1 MDSGAVL
8 IGLIRDVVAA
18 VIGLAILFGVSWSD
32 EQVAG
37 ILLVVTTVGALAS
50 WAYATYSKRPP
61 DAPEL

>member
-1 MDSGAVL
+1 MDNGAML
-8 IGLIRDVVAA
+8 IGLIRDCVAA

-50 WAYATYSKRPP
+50 WLYSQRKQNPP
-61 DAPEL
+61 PPGP